1 MKVRKEKGGRKNKKI
16 IMRGW
21 QEGRKEREKFKERKN
36 GGWMDGWR
44 ERKKEKKNERK
55 GPKIEKQRGSMEKDR
70 LPVFDLQILGSI
82 FHK

>member
-36 GGWMDGWR
+36 GGWMDGEK
-44 ERKKEKKNERK
+44 ERKEK
-55 GPKIEKQRGSMEKDR
+55 
-70 LPVFDLQILGSI
+70 
-82 FHK
+82 